1 MTQPGTTH
9 RSRNTYWTLMHAQHD
24 AFRRDLDDLLATS
37 AGRTAVR
44 ARWAVFRDQLHFH
57 HTAEDTAMWPPVRAK
72 LTGDPAGLAL
82 MDAME
87 EEHKLIDPLLAA
99 TDDALATS
107 AGDTRLRSL
116 MSQLRTTLASHL
128 AHEEADALP
137 LISQIMS
144 PAELTAIRKTI
155 AKMGGLRQAAVMFP
169 WALSTATPDVRAL
182 VIGQLP
188 APARLLYRAKWLP
201 RYTRTTPRL

>member
-1 MTQPGTTH
+1 MTQQGTTH

-37 AGRTAVR
+37 ADRRSVR
-44 ARWAVFRDQLHFH
+44 ARWTLFRDQLHFH

-72 LTGDPAGLAL
+72 LTGDPVGLAL

-99 TDDALATS
+99 TDDALATR
-107 AGDTRLRSL
+107 AGDMRLRN
-116 MSQLRTTLASHL
+116 
-128 AHEEADALP
+128 
-137 LISQIMS
+137 
-144 PAELTAIRKTI
+144 
-155 AKMGGLRQAAVMFP
+155 
-169 WALSTATPDVRAL
+169 LSTATPHVRAL
-182 VIGQLP
+182 VLGQLP

>member
-116 MSQLRTTLASHL
+116 ISQLRTTLASHL